1 MGLKF
6 ENPFVIGKLKIF
18 CFFCLLYLSSG
29 YISPEYMMHGQFS
42 MKSDVYSFGV
52 LVLEIISGKR
62 NSNFHEI
69 DDSGKNL
76 VTHVSTKT
84 QTFKR

>member
-1 MGLKF
+1 
-6 ENPFVIGKLKIF
+6 
-18 CFFCLLYLSSG
+18 
-29 YISPEYMMHGQFS
+29 MHGQFS

-52 LVLEIISGKR
+52 LVLEIICGKR
-62 NSNFHEI
+62 NSNFHET

-84 QTFKR
+84 KLSFFLFFSLCCLIMLEV

>member
-1 MGLKF
+1 
-6 ENPFVIGKLKIF
+6 
-18 CFFCLLYLSSG
+18 
-29 YISPEYMMHGQFS
+29 MHGQFS

-62 NSNFHEI
+62 NSNFHET

-76 VTHVSTKT
+76 ITHVSIEI
-84 QTFKR
+84 